1 MLLVFKSHNH
11 FLNYFQDFLS
21 KSIKCNFNWEMHFQ
35 LKKKKERKILILIMM
50 KSSIWAFKRTYLFI
64 FLLLTK
70 WFPKSDITDFSSLRR
85 HFLFVS
91 SLYLK
96 RNKTKTPKKILS
108 QGMVSLQRTHTGSFL
123 RILPLWGSTGD
134 RRILLNG
141 RFWWCPQIR
150 FLGKEFVKKLLT
162 NRCTV
167 SRDHVSGWFRMDTNS
182 INKTEIST
190 AEVVWVSLAECIRNN
205 YEWLTVLRLPLMS
218 GCALGWRER
227 FPHDRWT
234 NKTNC
239 LPFGALGNKEPSEQ
253 KSAPRLTG
261 ELKTPEGLCF
271 KWERRAQK
279 TS

>member
-21 KSIKCNFNWEMHFQ
+21 KLIKCNFNWEMHFQ
-35 LKKKKERKILILIMM
+35 LKKRERKILILIMM
-50 KSSIWAFKRTYLFI
+50 KSSIWAFKRTYPFI

-167 SRDHVSGWFRMDTNS
+167 SRDHVSGWFRMDTNGINNQHIDRNQHGRSCLS
-182 INKTEIST
+182 ITCWVHTEQLWMAYGAVASPD
-190 AEVVWVSLAECIRNN
+190 VWVCSWLA
-205 YEWLTVLRLPLMS
+205 WTLSSWPLNEQNQLS
-218 GCALGWRER
+218 AFWS
-227 FPHDRWT
+227 
-234 NKTNC
+234 
-239 LPFGALGNKEPSEQ
+239 FGK
-253 KSAPRLTG
+253 
-261 ELKTPEGLCF
+261 
-271 KWERRAQK
+271 
-279 TS
+279 